1 MCGRCIVLAKTA
13 QVTAE
18 MQRYRISILGVSECR
33 WSGFGRL
40 RIQTGE
46 IILYSGREDDVHQSG
61 VAIVMTRYASRCL
74 ESWSPVSD
82 RIITAGFHFKYTKT
96 AIVQV
101 YAPTNEAEDEAK
113 ETFYDQLQKV
123 LDAVPRHDMLL
134 VMGDWNAKVG
144 ARQEGESGIVG
155 KHGLICERNDN
166 GDRFVFF
173 CACNNLAITSTMFP
187 HKYTWDLPRWSLPES
202 NRPRGNQVQFKRS
215 VQDTRV
221 HRGADVGSDH
231 NLVIVKTKLKLNS
244 TGTRNRRGSP
254 GSRRAS

>member
-1 MCGRCIVLAKTA
+1 
-13 QVTAE
+13 
-18 MQRYRISILGVSECR
+18 
-33 WSGFGRL
+33 
-40 RIQTGE
+40 
-46 IILYSGREDDVHQSG
+46 
-61 VAIVMTRYASRCL
+61 MTRYASRCL

-82 RIITAGFHFKYTKT
+82 RIITARFHSKYIKT
-96 AIVQV
+96 TIVQV

-144 ARQEGESGIVG
+144 ATQEGENSFVG

-166 GDRFVFF
+166 GYRFVSF
-173 CACNNLAITSTMFP
+173 CACDNLAITSTMFP
-187 HKYTWDLPRWSLPES
+187 HKDVHKYTWTSPDGQYR
-202 NRPRGNQVQFKRS
+202 NQIDHVAIRSQFKRS

-231 NLVIVKTKLKLNS
+231 NLVIIKIKLRLNS
-244 TGTRNRRGSP
+244 TGKKQER
-254 GSRRAS
+254 